1 MLSGAP
7 SFCVFSPPYA
17 VTDQLNIYTG
27 EKMKIV
33 VWKSPKYLSKILAK
47 LLGTEDKEEKK

>member
-17 VTDQLNIYTG
+17 VTDQLNIYIG

-47 LLGTEDKEEKK
+47 LLGAEDKEEKK